1 MRILIAAL
9 SVVVVLMALQFV
21 TMAPSSHP
29 IVLAGVMLSDMW

>member
-9 SVVVVLMALQFV
+9 SVVVLMALQFV